1 MMMNCLSVAD
11 RRLIDAVATM
21 DAHQEAMSYD
31 AQQHRRLQCRKSQ
44 KSFRDR
50 KKKEHEA
57 IITSVT
63 ALQDEVAALQQRA
76 VSLVRQVP
84 LVHVLRIQPDF
95 DGGPTA
101 KTARQYIT
109 LFKQG
114 YNASRRKLSVKQA
127 NFLSAIA
134 VPEVR
139 YNHGVG
145 IQCILDNWQR
155 YTSSFSSV
163 SLEMHNCVVTKT
175 DDGAIVKGVV
185 KSFLKI
191 SRSSI
196 STFFPHCPDHLKS
209 RLVGQVMTVYSTMH
223 WCFDDDDRLVAL
235 TGDADFTTALLS
247 ILHDIDAVAA
257 VLNQAVF
264 GHVPEVPV
272 APLPKKMELSYI
284 T

>member
-1 MMMNCLSVAD
+1 MMSCLSVAD
-11 RRLIDAVATM
+11 RRLIEAVATM
-21 DAHQEAMSYD
+21 DAEKEAMGYD

-57 IITSVT
+57 IITTVT

-76 VSLVRQVP
+76 ASLVRQVP

-101 KTARQYIT
+101 KMARQYIT

-114 YNASRRKLSVKQA
+114 YNSSRRKLSVKQA
-127 NFLSAIA
+127 NFLTAVA
-134 VPEVR
+134 VPHVR
-139 YNHGVG
+139 YDHGVG
-145 IQCILDNWQR
+145 VQCILDNWQR

-163 SLEMHNCVVTKT
+163 SMEMHDCVVTKT

-191 SRSSI
+191 SRNSI
-196 STFFPHCPDHLKS
+196 STFFPYCPDHLKS
-209 RLVGQVMTVYSTMH
+209 RLVGQVMTVYATMH
-223 WCFDDDDRLVAL
+223 WCFDEDDHLVAL
-235 TGDADFTTALLS
+235 TGNADFTSALLS

-257 VLNQAVF
+257 VLNQAAF
-264 GHVPEVPV
+264 KHIPEEPV
-272 APLPKKMELSYI
+272 APPQKKMDLSYI